1 VKKIVLVSSGQ
12 PSVNPRLVKEANALV
27 KEGYQVTVIYSYWTD
42 WAWEMDK
49 QLFKSVSWK
58 PILAGGSPYENKFI
72 YFVTRIR
79 FKLFTFIANKLTLKY
94 GVAEIAKGRATIEL
108 FKKAKAIKANFYIA
122 HNLAALPVVVKA
134 SKLHKV
140 KCGFDAE
147 DFHRQE
153 VSDSLVDFNY
163 RIVSFLEDKY
173 LLVCAYI
180 SAASPLIAKAYQQ
193 LYPQVKPVVINNVFE
208 LKFLQEVN
216 DRNEKQIKLFW
227 FSQTIG
233 KNRGLEDVI
242 EALNTLNNNDIQ
254 LHLLGKVSE
263 EIKAYFNELI
273 KNNKGNL
280 FFHEPI
286 LPEEI
291 FTFSK
296 QFDVG
301 LALEPGF
308 CYNNKIALSNKLFSY
323 LLSGLAIVASNTL
336 AQKAFIEENEGVG
349 LIYSIGYIEELA
361 SKINFLF
368 QNRAILNDFKKEA
381 SRLAMEKFNWEKE
394 ELYFLENINSLVC

>member
-1 VKKIVLVSSGQ
+1 
-12 PSVNPRLVKEANALV
+12 
-27 KEGYQVTVIYSYWTD
+27 
-42 WAWEMDK
+42 
-49 QLFKSVSWK
+49 
-58 PILAGGSPYENKFI
+58 
-72 YFVTRIR
+72 
-79 FKLFTFIANKLTLKY
+79 
-94 GVAEIAKGRATIEL
+94 
-108 FKKAKAIKANFYIA
+108 
-122 HNLAALPVVVKA
+122 
-134 SKLHKV
+134 
-140 KCGFDAE
+140 
-147 DFHRQE
+147 
-153 VSDSLVDFNY
+153 
-163 RIVSFLEDKY
+163 
-173 LLVCAYI
+173 LVCAYI